1 MVKIRQNVEKGA
13 SESCFGKKWIKKKI
27 CHIDATHAM
36 HGVDPLL
43 LAVQGTHLSLS
54 SSHLLKQQPI
64 VAISHL
70 PLLDVTNFITA
81 QEVPSPS
88 FNKKEETCVAI
99 HIVSFVCF
107 HHIFLLGHIYFL

>member
-1 MVKIRQNVEKGA
+1 MVKIRQNAEKGA
-13 SESCFGKKWIKKKI
+13 IESCFGKKWIKNKV
-27 CHIDATHAM
+27 CHVDATHAM
-36 HGVDPLL
+36 HGVDPSL
-43 LAVQGTHLSLS
+43 LALQGTHPSL
-54 SSHLLKQQPI
+54 SHLLKQQPI

-70 PLLDVTNFITA
+70 PLLVVTNFITA

-107 HHIFLLGHIYFL
+107 RHIFLLGHIYFL